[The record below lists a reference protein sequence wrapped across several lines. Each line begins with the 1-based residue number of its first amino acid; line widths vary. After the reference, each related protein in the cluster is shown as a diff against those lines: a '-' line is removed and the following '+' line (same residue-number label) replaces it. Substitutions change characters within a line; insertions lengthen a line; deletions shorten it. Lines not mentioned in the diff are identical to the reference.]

1 MTTYKTH
8 YILANLP
15 TGKELVPRI
24 RHFSQLADA
33 ERAARQIRGWCT
45 ITRATRADTP
55 GQGTTYKTVLLTQ
68 WHNGKS
74 EQMQDFTR

>member
-15 TGKELVPRI
+15 TGGELVPRI
-24 RHFSQLADA
+24 RHFAQLVDA
-33 ERAARQIRGWCT
+33 ERAARQMRGWCT

-55 GQGTTYKTVLLTQ
+55 GKPTTYKTRLLTQ
-68 WHNGKS
+68 WHNGHCEK
-74 EQMQDFTR
+74 MQEF